1 MADDK
6 PISLRRDPRSVA
18 DMLLKEQGA
27 EKALKRVASEKAN
40 ARRARSRQR
49 FQFWDAI
56 SQALATC
63 GAPIGDAYSRATQ
76 DRRDGANSL

>member
-6 PISLRRDPRSVA
+6 PISLRRDPCSVA
-18 DMLLKEQGA
+18 DMLLKEQGV

-56 SQALATC
+56 SQALQT
-63 GAPIGDAYSRATQ
+63 GGDAYNRP
-76 DRRDGANSL
+76 DRERRDLNTSL